1 MKTSPAGKL
10 AMGGEHLKVLSHCSL
25 RCTHAGSL
33 PSRTLTQRGREP
45 DKGRDIPTQPL
56 QYFSITCLCS
66 PLPNLLS
73 RRTLLLPVVTLADA
87 CTFAYTDARNFTNYA
102 PI

>member
-10 AMGGEHLKVLSHCSL
+10 AMGGEHLKVPSHCSF

-45 DKGRDIPTQPL
+45 DKGRDIFTQPL
-56 QYFSITCLCS
+56 QYFSIICFADCFRIYSLIEHCSCLQSLLQMPVPLLTRMPAIS
-66 PLPNLLS
+66 PTTHP
-73 RRTLLLPVVTLADA
+73 
-87 CTFAYTDARNFTNYA
+87 
-102 PI
+102 